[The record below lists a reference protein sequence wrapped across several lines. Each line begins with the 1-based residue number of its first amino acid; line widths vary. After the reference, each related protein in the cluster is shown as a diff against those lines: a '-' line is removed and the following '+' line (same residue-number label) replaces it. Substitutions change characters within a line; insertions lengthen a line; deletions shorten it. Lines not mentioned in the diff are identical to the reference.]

1 LPLDIARVAPQVE
14 AMVARIRTDGL
25 ERRQRLE
32 RALGILTGQTADP
45 AELEKKIAA
54 SLGRTTFLVARPV
67 EGLGGHFPAPAT
79 PAEFSVAASDGS
91 QVDVDRHQSS
101 RCYLV
106 NTGGIVLDYGAHPDA
121 ILNSLPRLYWR
132 DEELTIRPATGGG
145 ERLIEG
151 TLLAIKRDVEECRHL
166 ADLAAGLPPGRPALA
181 LLDGSLIKWTLSG
194 KEYPEF
200 VLEELL
206 DKGFLACLSRM
217 KRFNRERPLPV
228 ASYISFPGSTD
239 VVNALRLAV
248 CPYNPADCD
257 KCKETPSGQRD
268 CDAVAGIR
276 DRDLFGPLLAEG
288 ERSALF
294 GSQSSIVLKRYG
306 PHQVYFFYL
315 RVDDEI
321 ARVEIPEWVAR
332 DGERLNLTHSL
343 VLDQCRRGHGYPV
356 ALAEAHEQAVI
367 TGADRENFQRLVE
380 LSLAEEHLPQ
390 AASAKSRSKRTRWV

>member
-1 LPLDIARVAPQVE
+1 
-14 AMVARIRTDGL
+14 MVARLRVDGL

-45 AELEKKIAA
+45 GELEKKIAA

-67 EGLGGHFPAPAT
+67 EGLDGRFPAPAA

-91 QVDVDRHQSS
+91 QVDVDRHQSN
-101 RCYLV
+101 RCCLV
-106 NTGGIVLDYGAHPDA
+106 NTGGIVLDYGPHPDA
-121 ILNSLPRLYWR
+121 VLNSLPRLYWSNE
-132 DEELTIRPATGGG
+132 DLTIRPATGGG

-181 LLDGSLIKWTLSG
+181 LLDGSLIKWTLAG

-200 VLEELL
+200 VVEELL

-217 KRFNRERPLPV
+217 RQLNRERPLPV

-248 CPYNPADCD
+248 CPYDPADCD

-268 CDAVAGIR
+268 CDVVAGIR
-276 DRDLFGPLLAEG
+276 DRDLFASLLAEG

-294 GSQSSIVLKRYG
+294 SSQSSVLKRYG

-332 DGERLNLTHSL
+332 DGERLKLTHSL
-343 VLDQCRRGHGYPV
+343 ILDQCQRGHGYPV

-380 LSLAEEHLPQ
+380 LSLTEERLPQ

>member
-1 LPLDIARVAPQVE
+1 LPLDITRIAPQVE
-14 AMVARIRTDGL
+14 AMVARIRADGL
-25 ERRQRLE
+25 KRRQRLE
-32 RALGILTGQTADP
+32 RALGILTGQTTDP

-54 SLGRTTFLVARPV
+54 SLGRTTFLIARPV
-67 EGLGGHFPAPAT
+67 EGLGGHFPAPPI
-79 PAEFSVAASDGS
+79 PADFSVAASDGS

-101 RCYLV
+101 RCYLL
-106 NTGGIVLDYGAHPDA
+106 NTGVIVLDYGAHPDA
-121 ILNSLPRLYWR
+121 VLNSLPQLYWR
-132 DEELTIRPATGGG
+132 DEDMTIRPATGGG

-166 ADLAAGLPPGRPALA
+166 ADLAASLPPDRPTLA
-181 LLDGSLIKWTLSG
+181 LLDGSLIKWTLGG

-200 VLEELL
+200 VVEELL

-217 KRFNRERPLPV
+217 KQLNRKQLLPV

-239 VVNALRLAV
+239 VVNALRLAI
-248 CPYNPADCD
+248 CPFNPADCD

-276 DRDLFGPLLAEG
+276 DRDLFAPLLAEG
-288 ERSALF
+288 ERSAIF
-294 GSQSSIVLKRYG
+294 GSQSSVLNRYG

-332 DGERLNLTHSL
+332 NEERLNLTHSL

-380 LSLAEEHLPQ
+380 LSIAEQHLSQ
-390 AASAKSRSKRTRWV
+390 STSAKSTSKRTRWV

>member
-1 LPLDIARVAPQVE
+1 
-14 AMVARIRTDGL
+14 MVARLRADGL

-32 RALGILTGQTADP
+32 RALDILTGQAADLG
-45 AELEKKIAA
+45 ELEKKIAA
-54 SLGRTTFLVARPV
+54 SLGRTTFLVAKPV
-67 EGLGGHFPAPAT
+67 EGLDGRFPAPTA

-101 RCYLV
+101 RCCLV

-121 ILNSLPRLYWR
+121 VLNSLPRLYWS

-181 LLDGSLIKWTLSG
+181 LLDGSLIKWTLAG

-200 VLEELL
+200 VVEELL

-217 KRFNRERPLPV
+217 RQLNRERPLPV

-248 CPYNPADCD
+248 CPYEPADCD

-268 CDAVAGIR
+268 CDVVAGIR
-276 DRDLFGPLLAEG
+276 DRDLFASLLAEG

-294 GSQSSIVLKRYG
+294 GSQSKVLMRYG

-332 DGERLNLTHSL
+332 DGERLKLTHSL

-380 LSLAEEHLPQ
+380 LSLAEERLPQ

>member
-1 LPLDIARVAPQVE
+1 
-14 AMVARIRTDGL
+14 MVARLRVDGL

-45 AELEKKIAA
+45 GELEKKIAA

-67 EGLGGHFPAPAT
+67 EGLDGRFPAPAA

-91 QVDVDRHQSS
+91 QVDVDRHQSN
-101 RCYLV
+101 RCCLV
-106 NTGGIVLDYGAHPDA
+106 NTGGIVLDYGPHPDA
-121 ILNSLPRLYWR
+121 VLNSLPRLYWSNE
-132 DEELTIRPATGGG
+132 DLTIRPATGGG

-166 ADLAAGLPPGRPALA
+166 ADLAAGLPPGQPALA
-181 LLDGSLIKWTLSG
+181 LLDGSLIKWTLAG

-200 VLEELL
+200 VVEELL

-217 KRFNRERPLPV
+217 RQLNRERPLPV

-248 CPYNPADCD
+248 CPYDPADCD

-268 CDAVAGIR
+268 CDVVAGIR
-276 DRDLFGPLLAEG
+276 DRDLFASLLAEG

-294 GSQSSIVLKRYG
+294 SSQSSVLKRYG

-332 DGERLNLTHSL
+332 DGERLKLTHSL
-343 VLDQCRRGHGYPV
+343 ILDQCQRGHGYPV

-380 LSLAEEHLPQ
+380 LSLTEERLPQ